1 MSEKQTILV
10 VAIAML
16 AVMVGHIIAG
26 AAR

>member
-16 AVMVGHIIAG
+16 AVMVGYVIAG
-26 AAR
+26 AVQ